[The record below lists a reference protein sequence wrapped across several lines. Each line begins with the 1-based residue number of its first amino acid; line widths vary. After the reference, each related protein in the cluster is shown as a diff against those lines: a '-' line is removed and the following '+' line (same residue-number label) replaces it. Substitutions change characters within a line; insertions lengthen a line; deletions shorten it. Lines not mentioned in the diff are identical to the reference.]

1 MKKIANF
8 AHIYPKQEQNMAN
21 SIIRSKKSTSARQR
35 KLMADHAIDE
45 MDMAFC
51 DLVSMGW
58 DEKLAAYYAYS
69 LTNDND
75 TAIGTFVRN
84 QKLHHPGILSYM
96 KHNDETR
103 SRAMRD
109 MQKKA
114 MEMQYDEYGSMTEEY
129 DLRTKSGMIDYLI
142 DLSSNPRLDIKTRS
156 DLAKQLTDLQQFKKE
171 DIREEDNR
179 INFYLPLTCKYCGLY
194 AEYIK
199 RQKEAQKCLPGG
211 EVTEDADTEE

>member
-1 MKKIANF
+1 MTNF

-35 KLMADHAIDE
+35 KLIADHAIDE

-75 TAIGTFVRN
+75 TAIGTFIRN
-84 QKLHHPGILSYM
+84 QKIHHPGILSYM
-96 KHNDETR
+96 KYNDETR
-103 SRAMRD
+103 NKAMRD
-109 MQKKA
+109 MQKRA
-114 MEMQYDEYGSMTEEY
+114 MEMQYDEYGSMSEEY

-156 DLAKQLTDLQQFKKE
+156 DLAKQLSDLQQFKKE

-179 INFYLPLTCKYCGLY
+179 INFYLPLSCRYCGLY
-194 AEYIK
+194 AESLK
-199 RQKEAQKCLPGG
+199 KHKEESIEEPDSDGVGG
-211 EVTEDADTEE
+211 AGDEG